1 MMRKETERE
10 QVRAYGLWRPT
21 TLYPSTRLRGYRNRR
36 AVAIAV
42 GAALMFAP
50 AAAAETKPRPCGA
63 HPVEAGP
70 GKVDRATCLRA
81 HKAQRVRDRMQFPP
95 NPTRADVAKRVP
107 DWRGF
112 VRLGRCEQPGPS
124 KYGDGVRWDHPG
136 PTWGGGVGL
145 YRGTWMTARSPYRV
159 FSGDKWE
166 TILVAD
172 AVRDRFG
179 GITAWG
185 AWRCFA

>member
-1 MMRKETERE
+1 MRKETERG
-10 QVRAYGLWRPT
+10 RKAAGWHWPAAL
-21 TLYPSTRLRGYRNRR
+21 PSPVPRQRCHRVRR
-36 AVAIAV
+36 AVAVTV
-42 GAALMFAP
+42 GAALVFAP
-50 AAAAETKPRPCGA
+50 AVATGKDDKRRPCYRHTA
-63 HPVEAGP
+63 DTTPTKAACL
-70 GKVDRATCLRA
+70 KAYKRQRA
-81 HKAQRVRDRMQFPP
+81 RDRMQFPP
-95 NPTRADVAKRVP
+95 NPTRRDVAKRVP

-124 KYGDGVRWDHPG
+124 KYGDGVRWGHPG

-145 YRGTWMTARSPYRV
+145 YHQTWRAARSPYRV

-179 GITAWG
+179 ITAWG
-185 AWRCFA
+185 AWRCFYG